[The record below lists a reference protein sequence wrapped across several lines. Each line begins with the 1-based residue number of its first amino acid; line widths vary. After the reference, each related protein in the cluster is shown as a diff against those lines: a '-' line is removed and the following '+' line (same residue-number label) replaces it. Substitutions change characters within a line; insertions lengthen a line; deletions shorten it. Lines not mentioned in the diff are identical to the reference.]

1 MHHLATRLYQK
12 QKHPRHHK
20 IYSRSSGQGDRGGNA
35 SCGLDVSDA
44 KKTQRCVAPPLRAP
58 LFLPC
63 LPPRPWE
70 SGTESRPRG
79 SAHWVQEPD
88 FSKLCCTSNNS
99 ALQGQERVAGQAHQK
114 GEGDCQTVRLW
125 FSPGHPSSRP
135 TDDSKPGLLTRNS
148 PRQQQ
153 QSHLP
158 VEALGALRRF
168 RLSRLTQRSKL
179 GRRGGS
185 HDEQGPDALGAEGA
199 EA

>member
-1 MHHLATRLYQK
+1 MWPGCVGRQK
-12 QKHPRHHK
+12 DTKMC
-20 IYSRSSGQGDRGGNA
+20 S
-35 SCGLDVSDA
+35 
-44 KKTQRCVAPPLRAP
+44 PPLRAP

-70 SGTESRPRG
+70 SGTESCPRR

-88 FSKLCCTSNNS
+88 FSKLRCTSNNS
-99 ALQGQERVAGQAHQK
+99 AHQERTASQAHQK

-158 VEALGALRRF
+158 VEVLGALRRF